1 MRFPAGARRCFPV
14 AAEGQLESLLAAGD
28 LRALA
33 LEIPVRDVLADRW
46 SPEPVAQEV
55 DRALERGDL
64 AVVYTTRDLVSGEDN
79 LAIGQKV
86 SDGLVAALQQV
97 QARPRFV
104 IAKGAITSHDLAQ
117 PDRRRPFASGAKL
130 RIALDKRAHD
140 IAVESARCRALSS
153 GVGAAKRMRAR
164 PPRDR
169 RRCGLLDDRLGATRS
184 QLGMTGTTVNLTMG
198 SLDDSRLSDR
208 GRSSVLA

>member
-1 MRFPAGARRCFPV
+1 MCSRIDGRLNQSLKRF
-14 AAEGQLESLLAAGD
+14 
-28 LRALA
+28 
-33 LEIPVRDVLADRW
+33 
-46 SPEPVAQEV
+46 

-164 PPRDR
+164 PSSRSPSVWSSGRPARRHATSAGDDGNDR
-169 RRCGLLDDRLGATRS
+169 QPDHGQPG
-184 QLGMTGTTVNLTMG
+184 
-198 SLDDSRLSDR
+198 
-208 GRSSVLA
+208 